1 MSDGAMV
8 AESISEYELNGT
20 EPVQQAGP
28 IAHESA
34 RRHVTGGAEYV
45 DDMPEPAGILH
56 AAIGMATTARGR
68 ILAMDLDAVR
78 AAPGVVAV
86 LTAEDIPGAN
96 TVSAVGKGIHPM
108 LAEDRVDYHGQ
119 PVFLVVATDRMLAR
133 RAARLARID
142 YAPEEPVLD
151 IAAARAAG
159 EERIAAGLTVTRG
172 DVDAAL
178 TASSRRL
185 SGRVSVGGQ
194 EHFYLEGQIALAIPR
209 EEDEILVYSATQDPS
224 EVQFVIAHVLDRP
237 ANAVAVHVRRMGGAF
252 GGKES
257 QPAIF
262 AAMAALA
269 ADRLKR
275 PVKLRPDRDDDMM
288 ITGKRHDF
296 TVDYEVGFTDDGRIT
311 ALDAVLFSRCGHS
324 EDLSRGVAD
333 RAVLHVDNA
342 YFYPAARA
350 ESRCLF
356 TNTVSNTAFR
366 GYGGPQGIA
375 AAERWIEDIAYTLG
389 LDPLEVRRRNYYGVG
404 ERDVTPY
411 HQPITDN
418 ILNRITDELA
428 RTSDYARRRAAIIE
442 MNRRPGPI
450 RRGIALVPV
459 KFGISYSA
467 KFMNQGAALLSVYR
481 DGSVHVS
488 HAGTEMG
495 QGIHTKM
502 LQILASEFGLSLSR
516 IRVTATATD
525 KVPNTVPTSGS
536 LGTDLNGMAVVDAAR
551 KVKARLASVA
561 APGLPAEMVRFEGGA
576 VITPDAEFAF
586 ADLVEQAFKAR
597 VPLSSTG
604 YYRTPHVHWDRA
616 AGRGSP
622 YLYFTYGASCSEV
635 AVDTLTGEYRVLR
648 TDILQ
653 DVGHSINRDIDLG
666 QIEGGFMQGLGWA
679 TTEELWWDAN
689 GKLATHAPSTYKIPL
704 ASDRPA
710 VLNVQL
716 AEWSVNQAPTVM
728 RSKAVGE
735 PPVMLALSV
744 PGALAMAAA
753 SVADYAFPP
762 RLDLPA
768 TPERV
773 LAEIAR
779 QRALASGAAAGQA
792 AE

>member
-1 MSDGAMV
+1 MSDGSAKP
-8 AESISEYELNGT
+8 ELTGT
-20 EPVQQAGP
+20 EPVAQESEIP
-28 IAHESA
+28 HDSA
-34 RRHVTGGAEYV
+34 RLHVTGRADYV
-45 DDMPEPAGILH
+45 DDMPEPAGTLH
-56 AAIGMATTARGR
+56 AAIGLATIARGR
-68 ILAMDLDAVR
+68 IAAMDLDAVA

-86 LTAEDIPGAN
+86 LTAKDIPGAN
-96 TVSAVGKGIHPM
+96 TASAMGKGVHPL
-108 LAEDRVDYHGQ
+108 LAEGRVDYHGQ
-119 PVFLVVATDRMLAR
+119 PLFLVVAEERMAAR
-133 RAARLARID
+133 RAARLGRID
-142 YAPEEPVLD
+142 YAPEPPVLD
-151 IAAARAAG
+151 IAAARTAGAAP
-159 EERIAAGLTVTRG
+159 IAAGLTVRRG
-172 DVDAAL
+172 DVAAAL
-178 TASSRRL
+178 ESSPRRL
-185 SGRVSVGGQ
+185 SGRMSVGGQ
-194 EHFYLEGQIALAIPR
+194 EHFYIEGQIALALPR
-209 EEDEILVYSATQDPS
+209 EDDELLVYSATQDPG
-224 EVQFVIAHVLDRP
+224 EVQSVVAHMLNLP
-237 ANAVAVHVRRMGGAF
+237 ANAVAVSVRRMGGAF

-262 AAMAALA
+262 AALAALA

-275 PVKLRPDRDDDMM
+275 PVKLRPDRDDDMT

-296 TVDYEVGFTDDGRIT
+296 TVDYEIGFTDEGRIT
-311 ALDAVLFSRCGHS
+311 GLDATLYARAGHS
-324 EDLSRGVAD
+324 EDLTRGVAD

-389 LDPLEVRRRNYYGVG
+389 MDPLEVRRRNFYGEG
-404 ERDVTPY
+404 ARGVTHY
-411 HQPITDN
+411 HQPVRDN
-418 ILNRITDELA
+418 ILARVVDELE
-428 RTSDYARRRAAIIE
+428 RTSDYQRRRAKVIAF
-442 MNRRPGPI
+442 NRGTAGPI

-481 DGSVHVS
+481 DGSVHIS

-495 QGIHTKM
+495 QGIHTKI
-502 LQILASEFGLSLSR
+502 LQIAASEFGLPLSR
-516 IRVTATATD
+516 VRVTATATD
-525 KVPNTVPTSGS
+525 RVPNTVPTSGS

-551 KVKARLASVA
+551 KIKARLADLV
-561 APGLPAEMVRFEGGA
+561 APGLPTEEIGFEAGE
-576 VITPDAEFAF
+576 VLTPEGRVGF
-586 ADLVEQAFKAR
+586 ADLVERAFKSR
-597 VPLSSTG
+597 VSLSATG
-604 YYRTPHVHWDRA
+604 YYRTPHIHWDRA

-666 QIEGGFMQGLGWA
+666 QIEGGFMQGLGWS
-679 TTEELWWDAN
+679 TTEELWWD
-689 GKLATHAPSTYKIPL
+689 GSGRLATHAPSTYKIPL

-710 VLNVQL
+710 VLNIGI
-716 AEWSVNQAPTVM
+716 AEWSENAAPTVM

-753 SVADYAFPP
+753 SLADYAFPP
-762 RLDLPA
+762 KLDLPA

-773 LAEIAR
+773 LAECAR
-779 QRALASGAAAGQA
+779 QRQMAQRAPGVRA